1 LGVRVNSS
9 SAFAKVRQGSPALL
23 SGLLSKLAAG
33 GGILT
38 IRSPRHQK
46 DLREIAREKID
57 LKPDEF
63 AGAGLR

>member
-1 LGVRVNSS
+1 M
-9 SAFAKVRQGSPALL
+9 L

-46 DLREIAREKID
+46 TVREIARKKID
-57 LKPDEF
+57 LKLDEF